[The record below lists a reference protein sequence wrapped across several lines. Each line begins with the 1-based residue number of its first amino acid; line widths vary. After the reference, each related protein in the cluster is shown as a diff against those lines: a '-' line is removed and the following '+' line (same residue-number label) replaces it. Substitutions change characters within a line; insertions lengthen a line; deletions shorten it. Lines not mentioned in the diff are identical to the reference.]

1 MRSFL
6 PIALFISSCSA
17 ISQKQVEVDL
27 LKTAAAAGEGFLLG
41 GEAGAIAYGTRQ
53 ELLNFCELK
62 IADKNPVRVTP

>member
-17 ISQKQVEVDL
+17 ISQKQVDPDL
-27 LKTAAAAGEGFLLG
+27 FKAAAAAREGFLVG
-41 GEAGAIAYGTRQ
+41 GKESTIPYEIRQ

>member
-1 MRSFL
+1 MRPFL

-17 ISQKQVEVDL
+17 ISQKQIEADI

-53 ELLNFCELK
+53 E
-62 IADKNPVRVTP
+62 IKNLHALTGAKQPKKVTP